1 MVDRLGWGDA
11 NSWLAGSGIITST
24 LNLVRQ
30 NTEWQPNLIH
40 SPIYSII
47 WIGRTIIHVINNIKK
62 SLPYLWGKKQQ
73 GLLLESPHD
82 LPWIPKLIRQ
92 AESGRSWGPR
102 EEGRPIP
109 HSWGQPRVFEA
120 VAGSCSLW
128 GIEGQHGAQ
137 EIAECSGLLLRPF
150 VFLCEH
156 LKHAPWTQFGDM
168 LQVTYQQNTESEY
181 ILWVWSSYYED
192 KNMVNIYIQ
201 YIHLQIWQTRDH
213 SMIMYSVWN
222 FIVNAKL
229 GTGKH

>member
-1 MVDRLGWGDA
+1 M
-11 NSWLAGSGIITST
+11 
-24 LNLVRQ
+24 
-30 NTEWQPNLIH
+30 
-40 SPIYSII
+40 
-47 WIGRTIIHVINNIKK
+47 K

-137 EIAECSGLLLRPF
+137 EIAECSGFLLGPF

-156 LKHAPWTQFGDM
+156 LKHTPWTQFGDM
-168 LQVTYQQNTESEY
+168 LQVTYRYQYNTELV
-181 ILWVWSSYYED
+181 IRHKD
-192 KNMVNIYIQ
+192 KNTYNIHIYTVYTIADLAQ
-201 YIHLQIWQTRDH
+201 WGSFNDN
-213 SMIMYSVWN
+213 V
-222 FIVNAKL
+222 
-229 GTGKH
+229 